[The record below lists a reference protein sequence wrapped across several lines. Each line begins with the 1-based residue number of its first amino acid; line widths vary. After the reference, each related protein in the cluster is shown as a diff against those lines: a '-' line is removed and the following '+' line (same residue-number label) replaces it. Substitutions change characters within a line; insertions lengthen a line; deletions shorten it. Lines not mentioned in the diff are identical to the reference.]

1 MGFISVKIPFVKFYT
16 LLYRYLN
23 PYRKLFIFLLI
34 LLCCDILFSVLI
46 PQIIRYYINSFD
58 LLDRGLITPQR
69 ILNRLFD
76 AAILYI
82 GLGAVQQTLYIISVY
97 LTQVLAWKSTNQL
110 RSDVCKKC
118 IDLDMTFHNEYT
130 PGKMIERIDG
140 DVTTLAHFFS
150 QFSLLV
156 VMNFVLICAILFTLF
171 LEDWR
176 IGTVFTLF
184 TILTMLI
191 LYRIWN
197 YASPYWKKVRDST
210 TELFAFIEE
219 AISGKEDIK
228 ANGADLYI
236 MKRFHDHSKD
246 EFLKWEKAVIISRL
260 IHVGIMGIIAIGTT
274 LVFVVGVPLFEQR
287 IIDFGTFFLIN
298 AYVGL
303 LIDPIIRIVRE
314 SQDLTQADA
323 SINRINEIFTFQSKI
338 SDTGNQPF
346 PTTSS
351 LELEFSNIFFSYS
364 KADITLN
371 DISFK
376 LKAGKKLGVI
386 GRTGSGKTT
395 LSRLLFRLFDPDS
408 GTISLNG
415 MVNIKNLP
423 LKDLRQN
430 IAYVTQQVELFK
442 ASLRDN
448 ISFFNPKISDTQI
461 LQIIHELKL
470 TEWYNQLP
478 EGLNT
483 ELLSGESGFSAGEAQ
498 LIALTRVFLKNPR
511 VVILDEASSRL
522 DPVTENLIDQ
532 AISRLLKERTSIII
546 AHRLSTLEEV
556 DEILLLEKGEIV
568 EYGAREELKQD
579 PNSKYSQ
586 LLKTGL
592 QEVLA

>member
-1 MGFISVKIPFVKFYT
+1 VKVPFVKFYS

-23 PYRKLFIFLLI
+23 PYRKLFILLLV
-34 LLCCDILFSVLI
+34 LLSCDILFSVFI

-58 LLDRGLITPQR
+58 LLDKGLITSQR
-69 ILNRLFD
+69 IMIRLFE

-82 GLGAVQQTLYIISVY
+82 GLGAVQQIFYIFSVY
-97 LTQVLAWKSTNQL
+97 LTQNLAWKSTNKL

-118 IDLDMTFHNEYT
+118 IDLDMSFHNEYS

-176 IGTVFTLF
+176 IGTVFTVF
-184 TILTMLI
+184 TIITMLI
-191 LYRIWN
+191 LYKIWN

-219 AISGKEDIK
+219 AITGKEDIR

-236 MKRFHDHSKD
+236 MKRFHGHSKD
-246 EFLKWEKAVIISRL
+246 EFLKWEQAVIISRL
-260 IHVGIMGIIAIGTT
+260 VHIGIMGIITIGTT

-287 IIDFGTFFLIN
+287 IIDFGTLFLIN

-323 SINRINEIFTFQSKI
+323 SINRINEIFAFESKI
-338 SDTGNQPF
+338 SDTGIQTF
-346 PTTSS
+346 PTTTT

-376 LKAGKKLGVI
+376 LEAGKKLGVI

-415 MVNIKNLP
+415 VVDIKNFP
-423 LKDLRQN
+423 LKALRQN

-448 ISFFNPKISDTQI
+448 IRFFNPKISDDQI
-461 LQIIHELKL
+461 LQIIHDLKL

-478 EGLNT
+478 AGLDT
-483 ELLSGESGFSAGEAQ
+483 ELLSSESGFSAGEAQ
-498 LIALTRVFLKNPR
+498 LIALTRVFMKNPKI
-511 VVILDEASSRL
+511 VILDEASSRL

-532 AISRLLKERTSIII
+532 AVSRLLINRTSIII

-568 EYGAREELKQD
+568 EYGAREELKQN

>member
-1 MGFISVKIPFVKFYT
+1 MKIPFVKFYT

>member
-1 MGFISVKIPFVKFYT
+1 MKVPFVKFYS

-34 LLCCDILFSVLI
+34 LLSCDILLSVTI

-58 LLDRGLITPQR
+58 LFNKGLITSQK
-69 ILNRLFD
+69 IKDRLFE

-82 GLGAVQQTLYIISVY
+82 GLNGIQQIFYIISVY
-97 LTQVLAWKSTNQL
+97 ITQLLAWKSTNQL
-110 RSDVCKKC
+110 RSDVCRKC

-156 VMNFVLICAILFTLF
+156 LMNSVLICAILFALF

-176 IGTVFTLF
+176 IGTAFTVFTLV
-184 TILTMLI
+184 TMLI
-191 LYRIWN
+191 LNRIWN
-197 YASPYWKKVRDST
+197 FASPHWKKVRDST

-236 MKRFHDHSKD
+236 MKRFHEHSKD
-246 EFLKWEKAVIISRL
+246 EFFKWEKAVIISRL
-260 IHVGIMGIIAIGTT
+260 VHVGIMGFIAIGTT
-274 LVFVVGVPLFEQR
+274 LVFIIGVPLFEQR
-287 IIDFGTFFLIN
+287 IIDFGTLFLIN

-323 SINRINEIFTFQSKI
+323 SINRINEIFSLESKI
-338 SDTGNQPF
+338 SDTGNKPF
-346 PTTSS
+346 PSS
-351 LELEFSNIFFSYS
+351 NTLELEFISVFFSYS
-364 KADITLN
+364 KSDITLN
-371 DISFK
+371 GISFK
-376 LKAGKKLGVI
+376 LEAGKKIGVI

-395 LSRLLFRLFDPDS
+395 LSRLLFRLFDPDK
-408 GTISLNG
+408 GMILVNG
-415 MVNIKNLP
+415 ESDIRNFALKN
-423 LKDLRQN
+423 LRQN
-430 IAYVTQQVELFK
+430 IAYVTQNVELFK

-448 ISFFNPKISDTQI
+448 ISFFNPEITDNQI
-461 LQIIHELKL
+461 IQIIHDLKL
-470 TEWYNQLP
+470 SKWYNQLP
-478 EGLNT
+478 AGLDT

-498 LIALTRVFLKNPR
+498 LIALTRVFIKNPKL
-511 VVILDEASSRL
+511 VILDEASSRL
-522 DPVTENLIDQ
+522 DPVTENMIDL
-532 AISRLLKERTSIII
+532 AVSRLLANRTSIII
-546 AHRLSTLEEV
+546 AHRLTTLEEV
-556 DEILLLEKGEIV
+556 DEILLLEKGRIIEF
-568 EYGAREELKQD
+568 GNREELKRN

-592 QEVLA
+592 EEVLT